1 MNLKRVLETIRS
13 YNYRTIN
20 FKLIIYVLLL
30 SVGGIFVISSAT
42 DDTDYVKKQIIGLIA
57 GIFIM
62 IVFMLIRYDFIA
74 RYYWLI
80 YLFTIVILGVV
91 LSPLGSAHKGAQRW
105 IDLGDFLQIQ
115 PSELAK
121 ILLIIFFASF
131 IAKNQPMLNTWKFV
145 IIMIILAV
153 IPIFLIYEEPD
164 LSTSVVLFVTIC
176 AIIFS
181 SGLHRR
187 FIKVILLIAVPLAA
201 ALVALIIIL
210 PPEKNIIDLYQY
222 NRLVGFYEKDNE
234 VAKDIRYQQE
244 NSVLAIANGSLTGK
258 GYKNNSINSVKNADF
273 ISEPQ
278 TDFIF
283 TIIGEELGFVGS
295 IACVLLLAL
304 IVIECFRV
312 GMRARE
318 QIGKGIAVGIGSL
331 IGIQTFI
338 NLGVVTMLLPNT
350 GVTLPF
356 VSYGLS
362 SLIFLYI
369 GIGIILNIG
378 LHRKIAF

>member
-20 FKLIIYVLLL
+20 IKLIIYVLLL

>member
-1 MNLKRVLETIRS
+1 MNFKRVIETIKS

-20 FKLIIYVLLL
+20 FRLIFYVLAL
-30 SVGGIFVISSAT
+30 SIGGIFVISSAT
-42 DDTDYVKKQIIGLIA
+42 DDTDYVKKQIAGLII
-57 GIFIM
+57 GIFVM
-62 IVFMLIRYDFIA
+62 IVMMLIRYDFIA

-80 YLFTIVILGVV
+80 YLLTVVMLAVV

-105 IDLGDFLQIQ
+105 IDIGDFVQIQ

-131 IAKNQPMLNTWKFV
+131 IAKNLPMLNTWKFV
-145 IIMIILAV
+145 LFMIVLAA
-153 IPIFLIYEEPD
+153 IPIALIYKEPD

-176 AIIFS
+176 AIIFA

-222 NRLVGFYEKDNE
+222 NRLVGFYEADND
-234 VAKDIRYQQE
+234 VAKNIRYQQE
-244 NSVLAIANGSLTGK
+244 NSVLAIANGGLSGK

-283 TIIGEELGFVGS
+283 TIIGEELGFAGS
-295 IACVLLLAL
+295 IVCVLLLAL

-318 QIGKGIAVGIGSL
+318 QIGRCIAIGIGSL

-369 GIGIILNIG
+369 GIGIVLNIG
-378 LHRKIAF
+378 LHRKITF